1 MFQRNEGGHSGGAE
15 RLKHRAALAVLAG
28 LFLWAALPG
37 ASPSFPEETLLT
49 PLVYLAG
56 LPGYLSGSPDF
67 PLRPP
72 SGRIGRAWKELV
84 RFEEESTRPPFAA
97 RTVKADV
104 LARSGRGGAGWKD
117 LLLLS
122 VPMGAGGTRPGDPCL
137 VGNVLVGYLD
147 PGPPPPPPGNRLLS
161 LLSPPRAEPPR
172 GLAWVRLLPSR
183 KSPGPEPF
191 RMEVRLLPP
200 GGGEKITA
208 GEGGGIKALV
218 GPGRPDDAFPL
229 RLLHPA
235 SLVKPEPGLLVFSWS
250 AGPPWQ
256 RTPRGA
262 LVGTVEEDPWMPE
275 IRFVLPWIP
284 PEGIHCVHI
293 LVSGNSG
300 PRGGP
305 GAEPSGPLA
314 RGRVLEAPVVPFP
327 GPGLR
332 DRSLLALVGS
342 RRGVRVGAAAV
353 EGWNFVGRVVS
364 TGPFHCRVVRPGDQS
379 LVLRVLVSRPGP
391 SGRVRAIFRG
401 RLLPPAGRELPF
413 RWVPDRGEKSLHPGD
428 LVWTAPEGLDLPK
441 GLFVGTVARTLRS
454 GGDRRQGVVLQTPPG
469 TNGLPARVGIFR
481 FGRIPGRGR

>member
-37 ASPSFPEETLLT
+37 RSPSFPEEALLT

-56 LPGYLSGSPDF
+56 LPGYLSGAPDS
-67 PLRPP
+67 PLRIP
-72 SGRIGRAWKELV
+72 SDRVRKAWMELV
-84 RFEEESTRPPFAA
+84 RFEEKSTRPPFPGG
-97 RTVKADV
+97 TIKADV

-122 VPMGAGGTRPGDPCL
+122 IPMGFGGTRPGDPCL

-147 PGPPPPPPGNRLLS
+147 PGPPPATGGDGLFSFLS
-161 LLSPPRAEPPR
+161 SPRARPPR
-172 GLAWVRLLPSR
+172 GLTWVRLLPSR

-191 RMEVRLLPP
+191 RVEVRLVPP
-200 GGGEKITA
+200 GSGTRALGKDQ
-208 GEGGGIKALV
+208 GGIKAIV

-235 SLVKPEPGLLVFSWS
+235 SLVKPARGLLVFSWS

-293 LVSGNSG
+293 LISRNAG
-300 PRGGP
+300 PRRGSP
-305 GAEPSGPLA
+305 PTPSGPLA
-314 RGRVLEAPVVPFP
+314 RGEVLSAPVVPFP

-332 DRSLLALVGS
+332 DRSLLVLAGS

-353 EGWNFVGRVVS
+353 EGWNFLGRVVS
-364 TGPFHCRVVRPGDQS
+364 TGPFHCRVARPGDQG
-379 LVLRVLVSRPGP
+379 LALRVLVSRPGP
-391 SGRVRAIFRG
+391 SGVVRRIFRG
-401 RLLPPAGRELPF
+401 RLLPPAGRKLPF
-413 RWVPDRGEKSLHPGD
+413 RWAPDRAGGSLAAGD
-428 LVWTAPEGLDLPK
+428 LVWTAPDGLDLPK
-441 GLFVGTVARTLRS
+441 GLFVGTVARVSRT
-454 GGDRRQGVVLQTPPG
+454 GGKGPQRVVLRAPPG
-469 TNGLPARVGIFR
+469 TAGLPGRVGIFR
-481 FGRIPGRGR
+481 FGRLERRER